1 MVTAASG
8 TDFGVAGV
16 QPEPRAGYHDSQARE
31 RSLEAFSRAVW
42 QRHGHGGHRPGP
54 THPWPTGSFHVNWPL
69 LAVDLIIANWKIAGA
84 AAADSPLVEEIDV
97 DLLDPPP
104 APERDWREVFAVELA
119 SHPSILEDLE
129 RGAKMDGV
137 ELVLERAGLTAS
149 ERLVIRGWLAGDD
162 AATIAVDLSWRPQ
175 TVIMLLTNAR
185 IRLEDVGRWSK
196 PRMRLRR
203 DGPVTFYQFSGS

>member
-1 MVTAASG
+1 MVAAASG
-8 TDFGVAGV
+8 TDFGVRGVLAEPHAGFRT
-16 QPEPRAGYHDSQARE
+16 PQARE

-42 QRHGHGGHRPGP
+42 QRHDHGGHRPGP
-54 THPWPTGSFHVNWPL
+54 THPWPTGSFRVNWPL
-69 LAVDLIIANWKIAGA
+69 LAPDLIVANWKIAGA

-104 APERDWREVFAVELA
+104 VLERDWREVFAAELA
-119 SHPSILEDLE
+119 SYPAILEDLE
-129 RGAKMDGV
+129 RGAKIDGV

-162 AATIAVDLSWRPQ
+162 AATIAADLRWRPQ

-185 IRLEDVGRWSK
+185 IRLEDVVRWSK
-196 PRMRLRR
+196 PRTLQRR
-203 DGPVTFYQFSGS
+203 AS